1 MMFPGCTVKTSTR
14 GKLNDD
20 GVLCGRLPVEGGG
33 VLTGGG
39 LDWLLFAGVGVC
51 GAGGTIVTHAVANTV
66 LNMIVKSAFFIV
78 YLP

>member
-1 MMFPGCTVKTSTR
+1 MMFPGCTLKTATW

-20 GVLCGRLPVEGGG
+20 GVLCGRLPVDAGG

-39 LDWLLFAGVGVC
+39 LYWLLFAGGGVT
-51 GAGGTIVTHAVANTV
+51 GAGGTIVTHAAANTV
-66 LNMIVKSAFFIV
+66 LNMIVKSTFFIV